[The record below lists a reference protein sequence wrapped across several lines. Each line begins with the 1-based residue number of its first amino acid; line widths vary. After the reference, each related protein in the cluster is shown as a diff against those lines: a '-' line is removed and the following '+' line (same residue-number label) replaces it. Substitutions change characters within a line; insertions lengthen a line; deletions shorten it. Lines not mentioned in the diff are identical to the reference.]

1 MNKSLY
7 RQSQGSRGVFTVV
20 ITFVLSVAMLLCA
33 ADARAQLFNLEQY
46 PAMEELELIPEAD
59 FIVQT
64 KLVEETP
71 FGDDS
76 LSYEVRLPNT
86 WESKVKAP
94 VESLGIQS
102 EKSLIGTVANF
113 VSPPKEQRR
122 SSFSLEAISLQY
134 DMPARYW
141 FTQYV
146 LAQGYALERVNI
158 ISEKRIEALY
168 VEVEGDNT
176 YVIRMMAQ
184 ANGNRMMIARFKVPM
199 PHYQEA
205 KQLQAQVLQS
215 FKLVKPNNERVEKLK
230 TYGFLSESYFDYP
243 ETWSLLPSK
252 IRTIERMQAK
262 LALGQNLQRLDGQM
276 GFFLSANDTN
286 KTTLKKEV
294 RDFKESF
301 KVNDYKLSDFIERVE
316 IDYNEEMDFG
326 ATEVYR
332 MEPTISSKIEYEL
345 WVTILQNFHGRLW
358 SLLTL

>member
-1 MNKSLY
+1 
-7 RQSQGSRGVFTVV
+7 
-20 ITFVLSVAMLLCA
+20 
-33 ADARAQLFNLEQY
+33 
-46 PAMEELELIPEAD
+46 
-59 FIVQT
+59 
-64 KLVEETP
+64 
-71 FGDDS
+71 
-76 LSYEVRLPNT
+76 
-86 WESKVKAP
+86 
-94 VESLGIQS
+94 
-102 EKSLIGTVANF
+102 
-113 VSPPKEQRR
+113 
-122 SSFSLEAISLQY
+122 
-134 DMPARYW
+134 
-141 FTQYV
+141 
-146 LAQGYALERVNI
+146 
-158 ISEKRIEALY
+158 
-168 VEVEGDNT
+168 
-176 YVIRMMAQ
+176 
-184 ANGNRMMIARFKVPM
+184 MMIARFKVPM

-345 WVTILQNFHGRLW
+345 WVTILQNERYNYIVT
-358 SLLTL
+358 LLTPARDADLYKWARNRVAYEAVVGSFRLKNEDSTVGFGRY